1 MPDPD
6 PSQDGAAWF
15 RAELASLGETHGS
28 LARLMKR
35 CGDDRTP
42 RNILRSIQRM
52 GAGDVR
58 VSGEMRVLLHVLAQ
72 ARRRNAE
79 EWSGRRGSNSRHSDW
94 KSDALPAELRPP
106 TMQGQDATRR

>member
-15 RAELASLGETHGS
+15 RAELAALGETQGS
-28 LARLMKR
+28 LARLMKL

-58 VSGEMRVLLHVLAQ
+58 ISGEMRVLLHVLAQ
-72 ARRRNAE
+72 TRRGNPGS
-79 EWSGRRGSNSRHSDW
+79 WSGRRGSNSRHPDW

-106 TMQGQDATRR
+106 TEPGQAARR